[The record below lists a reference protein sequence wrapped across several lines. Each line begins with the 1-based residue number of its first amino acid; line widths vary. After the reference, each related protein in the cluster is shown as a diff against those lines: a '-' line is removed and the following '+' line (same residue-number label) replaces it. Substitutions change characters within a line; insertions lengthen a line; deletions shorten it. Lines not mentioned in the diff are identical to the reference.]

1 MTPVLL
7 AGPAL
12 EPLTLEE
19 TRLWLRLDSS
29 DEDQLVLA
37 LIRAARSAVE
47 QATRRALI
55 SQRWRLRLDRW
66 PAERC
71 VKLPLSPI
79 LTLDAVR
86 IFDAAGTPSLASL
99 SGFHI
104 DQSRGARL
112 VCDAAPQAPGR
123 IANGIEID
131 VTAGFGAAPS
141 DVPEPL
147 RMAMRLLVA
156 HWYEHRGD
164 ALHEDRIAHL
174 PPGVA
179 AAVTPWRAA
188 RLA

>member
-1 MTPVLL
+1 MTPILL

-12 EPLTLEE
+12 EPLTLDE
-19 TRLWLRLDSS
+19 TRLWLRLDAT
-29 DEDQLVLA
+29 DEDQLVAA

-55 SQRWRLRLDRW
+55 SQSWRLRLDRW
-66 PAERC
+66 PADRC

-86 IFDAAGTPSLASL
+86 IFDAAGAPSLADL

-104 DQSRGARL
+104 DQSRGAKL
-112 VCDAAPQAPGR
+112 VCDVAPPAPGR
-123 IANGIEID
+123 IANGVEID
-131 VTAGFGAAPS
+131 VTAGFGATPQS
-141 DVPEPL
+141 VPEPL

-156 HWYEHRGD
+156 HWFEHRSD

-174 PPGVA
+174 PAGVA
-179 AAVTPWRAA
+179 AACMPWRAA